1 MCSFIMESVGD
12 GVFTVD
18 CDWNI
23 IYFNNSAGEI
33 VGIAPEAAIGRK
45 CWEVFKTF
53 NCNDVCLLR
62 PSIEESRKIANRVMT
77 LTRGDGR
84 MISVSVSAAP
94 LRDQSGK
101 VIGGVETFRDLAG
114 VSIGAGQP
122 GPRPVEDFC
131 TRDPSLCEVIS
142 ILPQVAESDATVL
155 LLGESGTGKERF
167 ARAIHTL
174 SERRTGPFVAVN
186 CGALPETLMES
197 ELFGYKAGAFT
208 GASKD
213 KPGRFR
219 LAERGT
225 LLLDEIGDL
234 PLHLQS
240 KILRV
245 LQEKTYEPLGGVAE
259 VVSDVRM
266 MAATNRDL
274 EAMVAQGSFRRD
286 LFYRLNVVQLKLPPL
301 RERLDDIPLLVEHI
315 LAQRREASG
324 KDIRGV
330 SADVLEVLK
339 KHQYPGNIRELEN
352 ILVYAGI
359 LCTGGLLGLE
369 HLPAEL
375 RPNGRR
381 EAAQGP
387 WSMRNI
393 RHKAAVAA
401 VERNNGNRNAA
412 CRELRI
418 TKDTLRRIIN
428 DGETDE

>member
-18 CDWNI
+18 RDWNI

-33 VGIAPEAAIGRK
+33 IGLDPETAIGRK

-53 NCNDVCLLR
+53 NCDDVCLLR
-62 PSIEESRKIANRVMT
+62 PSIEEGRKIANRIMT
-77 LTRGDGR
+77 LTRDDGR
-84 MISVSVSAAP
+84 EISVSVSAAP

-101 VIGGVETFRDLAG
+101 VIGGVETFRDLSRT
-114 VSIGAGQP
+114 SIGGGQR

-131 TRDPSLCEVIS
+131 TRDPALCGVIS
-142 ILPQVAESDATVL
+142 ILPQVAESDSTVL

-167 ARAIHTL
+167 ARAIHKL
-174 SERRTGPFVAVN
+174 SDRRTGPFVAVN

-208 GASKD
+208 GANKD

-274 EAMVAQGSFRRD
+274 GAMVAQGSFRRD

-301 RERLDDIPLLVEHI
+301 RERLGDIPLLVEHI
-315 LAQRREASG
+315 LAVRRAASG

-330 SADVLEVLK
+330 SAEVMEVLK
-339 KHQYPGNIRELEN
+339 RHSYPGNIRELEN
-352 ILVYAGI
+352 ILEYAGI
-359 LCTGGLLGLE
+359 LCTGGLLGVE
-369 HLPAEL
+369 HLPADL
-375 RPNGRR
+375 RPSGRR
-381 EAAQGP
+381 ETTHAP
-387 WSMRNI
+387 MSLREI

-401 VERNNGNRNAA
+401 VARHGGNRNAA
-412 CRELRI
+412 SRELGI
-418 TKDTLRRIIN
+418 TKDTLRRILS
-428 DGETDE
+428 DGAVGE